1 MPGGTP
7 RRPPAP
13 IVAAALLQTFECGMS
28 LVCGLVAVAASYS
41 AGAST
46 SAPLR
51 TAGLT
56 LLLLG
61 ACLGVS
67 LLLTVARSGRHH
79 LAPIGLHIV
88 VAGMAIATG
97 IRTLPAWPATLG
109 AGLVA
114 AAAVTV
120 AFLLVPG
127 PLPSTGG
134 GASSG

>member
-1 MPGGTP
+1 
-7 RRPPAP
+7 
-13 IVAAALLQTFECGMS
+13 MS
-28 LVCGLVAVAASYS
+28 LVCGLVAVAASYV
-41 AGAST
+41 AGRST

-61 ACLGVS
+61 ACLGATLV
-67 LLLTVARSGRHH
+67 LTVTRSARHH

-88 VAGMAIATG
+88 VAGMAVATG

-114 AAAVTV
+114 AIAVAV

-127 PLPSTGG
+127 PQPSRAS
-134 GASSG
+134 GASGG